1 MRTCRDRRFRPVT
14 RKLGERS
21 QCQIYSSKP
30 HFSRCAVCTAP
41 IKSRGRGP
49 GIQSVSSGAVGHNY
63 SRDHMAP
70 RAESRQLHHDTLCF
84 NIVESER
91 RHRPDFEYVTSVL
104 LGGSKTAIRHTR
116 ARGGSFDAV
125 PPFHGVPGGQFT
137 GPIRRIF
144 LRHAR
149 MISSIARSCGGL
161 EFSFHRRALTA
172 MPRRRLRRRKGG

>member
-84 NIVESER
+84 NIAE
-91 RHRPDFEYVTSVL
+91 FL
-104 LGGSKTAIRHTR
+104 L
-116 ARGGSFDAV
+116 FCNY
-125 PPFHGVPGGQFT
+125 GVQHPASS
-137 GPIRRIF
+137 RRIARKAGLPRPGQLALGRLEV
-144 LRHAR
+144 LRCTSAGSGRSGNCRSAR
-149 MISSIARSCGGL
+149 VVPKSPSGNIKQDYKVFGA
-161 EFSFHRRALTA
+161 
-172 MPRRRLRRRKGG
+172 